1 MKKNTTYILI
11 VSALIIGTLI
21 GSFFFPN
28 SQNNS
33 NHAMPDHDHE
43 MMTEEQHWT
52 CSMHPQVDQEK
63 PGFCPIC
70 NMELIPVSIDKEI
83 NLKELEMTEEA
94 IELAKIQTTEVGY
107 AMNNASTL
115 NFSGRLEA
123 DENKSSHL
131 VSHISGRIETLEV
144 SFSGARIKKG
154 EVVATIYAPKIVSAQ
169 KELLEAKKIET
180 LSPDLVSAAISKL
193 KYWKIS
199 DAFIKEVLS
208 SEKIKST
215 FPLVSEY
222 SGIVMKKNV
231 TVGDHVNEGEVLFE
245 LQNLQHLWAV
255 FDVYERDL
263 SKIKLGQKVT
273 FETPAFLDQ
282 KFSGKII
289 FIDPSI
295 NPKTRVAQIR
305 VEIKNKKG
313 MLKPEMFINGTVDLE
328 RKDSTRLWV
337 PKSAVLWTGKRSVVY
352 VKVPNRTVPTFA
364 FRAVELGEMNDSEY
378 EIKQGLKRGAEVVIN
393 GTFVIDASAQLN
405 NQASMMNSSEEFEI
419 DSSHQ

>member
-33 NHAMPDHDHE
+33 NYAMPDHDHE

>member
-33 NHAMPDHDHE
+33 NYAMPDHDHE
-43 MMTEEQHWT
+43 MMTEEEHWT
-52 CSMHPQVDQEK
+52 CSMHSQVDQEK

-70 NMELIPVSIDKEI
+70 NMELIQVSIDKEL

-107 AMNNASTL
+107 AMNDTSTL
-115 NFSGRLEA
+115 NFSGLLEA

-131 VSHISGRIETLEV
+131 VSHISGRIETLAL
-144 SFSGARIKKG
+144 SFSGARIEKG

-180 LSPDLVSAAISKL
+180 LSPDLLSAAISKL

-199 DAFIKEVLS
+199 DTFIKEVINS
-208 SEKIKST
+208 KKIKNT
-215 FPLVSEY
+215 FALISEH

-231 TVGDHVNEGEVLFE
+231 TVGDYVNEGEVLFE
-245 LQNLQHLWAV
+245 LQNLQYLWAV

-273 FETPAFLDQ
+273 FETPAFRNQ
-282 KFSGKII
+282 KFDGKII

-295 NPKTRVAQIR
+295 NPKTHIAQIR
-305 VEIKNKKG
+305 VEIKNKKEI
-313 MLKPEMFINGTVDLE
+313 LKPKMFINGAVVLE
-328 RKDSTRLWV
+328 RKNYSRLWV

-352 VKVPNRTVPTFA
+352 VKVPNRAVPTFA
-364 FRAVELGEMNDSEY
+364 FRAVELGEINGSEY
-378 EIKQGLKRGAEVVIN
+378 EIKQGLKRGEEVVTN
-393 GTFVIDASAQLN
+393 GAFVIDASAQLN
-405 NQASMMNSSEEFEI
+405 NHESMMTSRKEFEI

>member
-11 VSALIIGTLI
+11 FSALIIGTLI
-21 GSFFFPN
+21 GSFIFPN

-33 NHAMPDHDHE
+33 NHAIPDHDHE

-52 CSMHPQVDQEK
+52 CSMHPQVDQVK

-70 NMELIPVSIDKEI
+70 NMELIPVSIDKEY

-131 VSHISGRIETLEV
+131 VSHISGRIETLAV
-144 SFSGARIKKG
+144 SFSGARIEKG
-154 EVVATIYAPKIVSAQ
+154 EIVAAIYAPKIVSAQ

-180 LSPDLVSAAISKL
+180 LSPDLLSAAISKL
-193 KYWKIS
+193 KNWKIS

-208 SEKIKST
+208 SEKIKNT

-231 TVGDHVNEGEVLFE
+231 TVGDHVKEGEVLFE

-273 FETPAFLDQ
+273 FETPAFRNQ
-282 KFSGKII
+282 KFDGKII

-295 NPKTRVAQIR
+295 NPKTHIAQIR
-305 VEIKNKKG
+305 VEIKNKKEI
-313 MLKPEMFINGTVDLE
+313 LKPKMFINGAVVLE
-328 RKDSTRLWV
+328 RKNYSRLWV

-352 VKVPNRTVPTFA
+352 VKVPNRAVPTFA
-364 FRAVELGEMNDSEY
+364 FRAVELGEINGSEY
-378 EIKQGLKRGAEVVIN
+378 EIKQGLKRGEEVVTN
-393 GTFVIDASAQLN
+393 GAFVIDSSAQLN
-405 NQASMMNSSEEFEI
+405 NHESMMTSRKEFEI